1 MLAAMGTTL
10 TYRQL
15 HQHQQQVRCFVLV
28 IATLL
33 SAATDITAFEMTTV
47 GPALSSDGNLTLVLL
62 TPFDGDLG
70 FERNAAASTQ
80 ALQQAQADGL
90 LPGMTITYVQPAVT

>member
-10 TYRQL
+10 TYHQQ